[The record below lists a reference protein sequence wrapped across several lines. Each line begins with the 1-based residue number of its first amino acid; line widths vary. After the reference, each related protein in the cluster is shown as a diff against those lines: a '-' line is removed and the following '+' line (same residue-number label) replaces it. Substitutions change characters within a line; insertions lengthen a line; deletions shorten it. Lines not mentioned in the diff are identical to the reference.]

1 MGGMK
6 KGHSQVTFKPYT
18 MDQPSLLPPSLE
30 ELIPADH
37 LVRVVNR
44 VMEELDLEPILNEYK
59 GGGTSSYH
67 PRMLL
72 KVLVYAYTQKVNS
85 SRQIAKALRENVNF
99 MWISGGNRPD
109 FRTINRF
116 RSSVMKEGIE
126 VVFSEVLQ
134 YLIEGGYVP
143 LENYFLDGTKIE
155 ANANKYKWVWGRST
169 EKYKARL
176 QEKIQE
182 LLEEIEAENE
192 AEQAAYGEKDLEEV
206 GGENKSG
213 GGGGGLDSEGLRQR
227 IEQLNERLGETLK
240 NRKDARTKAM
250 KKLKEDCLP
259 RQQKYEEQEK
269 ILAGRKSYA
278 KTDHDATFMRMK
290 EDAMLNGQLK
300 PGYNVQIGT
309 ENQFVVGYSIHQ
321 NANDMNC
328 LIPHLERLC
337 EQSGHTPAT
346 VVADAGYGSE
356 ENYAYLE
363 KRGITAVVKYPL
375 FSKQQKRSWRKQRF
389 RAENWEYDS
398 EQDVYICPSGQS
410 LTYQGNRFRTTS
422 HGYRIQVRQ
431 YECDHCGDC
440 PLKPQCTRSAWN
452 RRIEIN
458 PTLLRYQQQARERL
472 LSEWGKDL
480 RARRGVEVEPVFGR
494 IKQDWSFR
502 RFTLRGMEK
511 VKIEWGLLCIAHN
524 LAKLAVQ

>member
-1 MGGMK
+1 MK
-6 KGHSQVTFKPYT
+6 KGHSKVTFKPYT

-44 VMEELDLEPILNEYK
+44 VMDELDLEEVLNEYK

-67 PRMLL
+67 PRMML

-85 SRQIAKALRENVNF
+85 SRQIAKGLRENVNF
-99 MWISGGNRPD
+99 MWISGNNRPD

-134 YLIEGGYVP
+134 YLIEGGYVT
-143 LENYFLDGTKIE
+143 LEHYFLDGTKIE
-155 ANANKYKWVWGRST
+155 ANANKYKWVWAKST
-169 EKYKARL
+169 AKYKKRL

-182 LLEEIEAENE
+182 LLRNIEAENE
-192 AEQAAYGEKDLEEV
+192 AEQEAYGDKDLEEV
-206 GGENKSG
+206 GGDNKQG
-213 GGGGGLDSEGLRQR
+213 GGGIDSGELQKR
-227 IEQLNERLGETLK
+227 IERLNERLANKMRNKREAKALRTLQ
-240 NRKDARTKAM
+240 
-250 KKLKEDCLP
+250 EDCLP
-259 RQQKYEEQEK
+259 RQKKYEEQEQ
-269 ILAGRKSYA
+269 ILAGRNSYA

-290 EDAMLNGQLK
+290 EDHMRNGQLK

-309 ENQFVVGYSIHQ
+309 ENQFVVGFSIHQ
-321 NANDMNC
+321 KTNDMNV
-328 LIPHLERLC
+328 LIPHLDQVKERL
-337 EQSGHTPAT
+337 GHLPRT

-363 KRGITAVVKYPL
+363 HMGIEGIVKYPL

-389 RAENWEYDS
+389 RADNWEYDPAHD
-398 EQDVYICPSGQS
+398 EYICPNQQR
-410 LTYQGNRFRTTS
+410 LTFRKTQ
-422 HGYRIQVRQ
+422 YRITDNGYPTSLRV
-431 YECDHCGDC
+431 YECGSCTTC
-440 PLKPQCTRSAWN
+440 PLKPQCTRAVGN

-458 PTLLRYQQQARERL
+458 PTLNCYQQQAREKLVSDRGRRL
-472 LSEWGKDL
+472 RS
-480 RARRGVEVEPVFGR
+480 RRGVEVETVFGR
-494 IKQDWSFR
+494 IKQDWGFR

-511 VKIEWGLLCIAHN
+511 VKTEWGLLCIAHN
-524 LAKLAVQ
+524 IAKLAVQ